1 MALRAR
7 LRGSYPVAV
16 EGVSPIAVTRTN
28 GRDRITLDATEI
40 PPEDLSIAVTG
51 INGSSAYS
59 QAHMMA
65 AVPRRITSGSTVTV
79 ASNDSAI
86 LIDKSS
92 VTTINLPTTA
102 SRAGLP
108 LYVADLGRTSS
119 DYTIT
124 IAANGSE
131 TINGSTSITIEES
144 GSSLMLFPNAEAGK
158 WTLTSDVKNL
168 ALNYC
173 MNGNFSR
180 WLSKPAVEYV
190 ETAGS
195 GAGFA
200 DRAIADGWGGGP
212 LDSGRYKFEREVY
225 SAARGTFW
233 GKWTYTASVSNGEAQ
248 HTAHPSNVNQRG
260 TIIEYNARIPPS
272 AFAGRNVTVRF
283 KGKASGNLTIIPII
297 YISMGVV
304 QWAASTAYTV
314 GDYVLNGTG
323 EFSTTQRV
331 YRCTVAGTSAGS
343 GGPTTTAAS
352 ITDNTVTWTY
362 VGEQKGRDYE
372 LFEAGGINTVKVAWG
387 DGNSTSRCSFT
398 TAEQSFTKTIY
409 VPALNEGTGTTY
421 STQAN
426 DTGSRVFV
434 PEQSSGAYTG
444 IGFDFE
450 WDGTP
455 QGPTIYLSEVEIMI
469 GAGVTAQS
477 LPVPS
482 GWVDAANNLFSDNLQ
497 YYSTTIAGLAPITS
511 ITQPAAGI
519 TFSLA
524 SKVYTVAL
532 ANDLAA
538 LEGLASTGIARRT
551 GTDTWS
557 VGTTVTAAEGGT
569 GFSSYTAGD
578 MLYASGATTISK
590 LAAGTTSQVLIGGTT
605 PAWGTVPVA
614 GGGTNITSY
623 TAGDILYAS
632 GATTLTK
639 LAAGTTSQ
647 VLRGGTTPAWAQ
659 VDLTTMVTG
668 TLPTTNL
675 ASASQAEMEA
685 ATATN
690 RLTTPGGLQNHPGVC
705 KCWVSFTFTG
715 TAPNK
720 TPTASASWNVTSVS
734 DDGVGKTTV
743 TIATDFSSAN
753 YVVVASSQTTNSTD
767 AAAGTWVTT
776 GTLAAGS
783 VALYIATQAN
793 PPVFEDPT
801 SMTVAM
807 FGDQ

>member
-28 GRDRITLDATEI
+28 GRDRITLDATAI
-40 PPEDLSIAVTG
+40 PSEDLSVAVTG
-51 INGSSAYS
+51 VEGSSAYS
-59 QAHMMA
+59 QAHMLA

-131 TINGSTSITIEES
+131 TINGSASITIEES

-158 WTLTSDVKNL
+158 WTLTSEFKNL

-173 MNGNFSR
+173 MNGGFSR

-195 GAGFA
+195 GAGFG
-200 DRAIADGWGGGP
+200 DREIADGWGGGP
-212 LDSGRYKFEREVY
+212 QTGGRYKFEREVY
-225 SAARGTFW
+225 SASRGTFW
-233 GKWTYTASVSNGEAQ
+233 GKLTWTVAATAGEAQ
-248 HTAHPSNVNQRG
+248 HDEHPSNTNQRG
-260 TIIEYNARIPPS
+260 TILEYNTRIPPS
-272 AFAGRNVTVRF
+272 AFAGRNVTFRF
-283 KGKASGNLTIIPII
+283 KGKVASGTLNVIPVF
-297 YISMGVV
+297 YVSMGAP
-304 QWAASTAYTV
+304 QWQAATAYTV
-314 GDYVLNGTG
+314 GDHVLNGSG
-323 EFSTTQRV
+323 EFTSTKRV

-343 GGPTTTAAS
+343 GGPTSTAAS

-372 LFEAGGINTVKVAWG
+372 IFEPGGVNTVKVAWG
-387 DGNSTSRCSFT
+387 DGNSTSRCAFT
-398 TAEQSFTKTIY
+398 TTEQSFTKTIY
-409 VPALNEGTGTTY
+409 IPALNEGTGTTY
-421 STQAN
+421 SGQAN
-426 DTGSRVFV
+426 DNGSRVFI

-444 IGFDFE
+444 IGFDIE
-450 WDGTP
+450 WSGASVS
-455 QGPTIYLSEVEIMI
+455 PTIYLAEIEVMI

-538 LEGLASTGIARRT
+538 LEGLASTGYAKRT
-551 GTDTWS
+551 GTDAWS
-557 VGTTVTAAEGGT
+557 V
-569 GFSSYTAGD
+569 S
-578 MLYASGATTISK
+578 ATI
-590 LAAGTTSQVLIGGTT
+590 
-605 PAWGTVPVA
+605 PVA
-614 GGGTNITSY
+614 DGGTNITSY
-623 TAGDILYAS
+623 TAGDTLYAS

-647 VLRGGTTPAWAQ
+647 VLRGGTTPAWVQ

-675 ASASQAEMEA
+675 AIASQAEMEA

-690 RLTTPGGLQNHPGVC
+690 RLTTPGGMQNHPGVL
-705 KCWVSFTFTG
+705 KCWGAITWSAG
-715 TAPNK
+715 
-720 TPTASASWNVTSVS
+720 TPTLQASYNVTSIS
-734 DDGVGKTTV
+734 DDADGKTTV
-743 TIATDFSSAN
+743 TIATDFSSAH
-753 YVVVASSQTTNSTD
+753 YSVTASSQTTNSAD
-767 AAAGTWVTT
+767 AAAGTWVTHT
-776 GTLAAGS
+776 TKAAGS
-783 VALYIATQAN
+783 IQLLIATQAN
-793 PPVFEDPT
+793 PPVFTDPG
-801 SMTVAM
+801 SCSFQIA
-807 FGDQ
+807 GDQ